1 MPESKK
7 SRRISTGA
15 RKRGPAPAQSG
26 AVSAGRVVPQQNDG
40 AIRLAMGAVVAAG
53 CWFMAYTFTLLE
65 SPNRYLFA
73 GMMALIAL
81 MWSISFCVR
90 LRKWQRRR

>member
-1 MPESKK
+1 M
-7 SRRISTGA
+7 
-15 RKRGPAPAQSG
+15 
-26 AVSAGRVVPQQNDG
+26 PQQNDG
-40 AIRLAMGAVVAAG
+40 AIRLAMGAVVAVG

-73 GMMALIAL
+73 GMMTLIAL